1 MNKSE
6 PNVHRIGEISAAT
19 GMTIRTLHY
28 YEEIGLIPYRE
39 YSAVDPE
46 TLLAPWPPVRLGR
59 HLPRSPS
66 PRVSSTLRTRTTDVD
81 RSSRP
86 INPMLLCLVKVQFGV
101 LEESPDASCDE
112 SFEASGGFSFGLA
125 FAGSSGHIVLGD
137 WAAALASDRN
147 EVERP
152 VELAITTSIE
162 PVPVLVLT

>member
-86 INPMLLCLVKVQFGV
+86 INPSDIQQYADDQPLGNVRRPRTARYRAGV
-101 LEESPDASCDE
+101 VREKWP
-112 SFEASGGFSFGLA
+112 
-125 FAGSSGHIVLGD
+125 I
-137 WAAALASDRN
+137 
-147 EVERP
+147 
-152 VELAITTSIE
+152 
-162 PVPVLVLT
+162 